1 MLQDSL
7 ERYVEQAMKPV
18 LKQINE
24 LKAEVEELKKALRK
38 TDVSGS
44 ALVEILKSDSVY
56 RLLRYGVKSPSSSGM
71 DDCEDDHYYTL
82 YNLVTELRQHF
93 R

>member
-1 MLQDSL
+1 
-7 ERYVEQAMKPV
+7 MKDESSTQVP
-18 LKQINE
+18 KQ
-24 LKAEVEELKKALRK
+24 ALRK

-56 RLLRYGVKSPSSSGM
+56 KLLRYGVKSPSSSGM

>member
-1 MLQDSL
+1 MKNESSK
-7 ERYVEQAMKPV
+7 QA
-18 LKQINE
+18 Q
-24 LKAEVEELKKALRK
+24 KKALRK

-44 ALVEILKSDSVY
+44 ALIEILKSDSVY

-82 YNLVTELRQHF
+82 YNIVTELRQHF